1 MLSFVFYD
9 FSLILAIWF
18 FFVLFCF
25 FIYTIEKKIGISP
38 VSDFFLN
45 TFTQLINFSYE
56 HWFIFN
62 FFGHWLFIFWV
73 QRLCF
78 SNWDREVFISFALFD
93 SLKPER
99 LERTPPDP
107 YALAYLGHYLILR
120 RKERCIQGLKQAIR
134 KITFTSRYHF
144 VFNWYMGVW
153 YGQAMWVY
161 PAEKFFWD
169 EITVKRK
176 IRRIIRKKRGDN
188 FPFV

>member
-18 FFVLFCF
+18 FFILFCF
-25 FIYTIEKKIGISP
+25 FTYKIEKKVGISP
-38 VSDFFLN
+38 LSNFFLDA
-45 TFTQLINFSYE
+45 FTQLVNVSYE

-62 FFGHWLFIFWV
+62 FFGHWLFIFGYNV
-73 QRLCF
+73 FVYLTG
-78 SNWDREVFISFALFD
+78 REVFIFALFD

-134 KITFTSRYHF
+134 KITFTSRYYF
-144 VFNWYMGVW
+144 VFNWYMSIW
-153 YGQAMWVY
+153 YGQAMYVY
-161 PAEKFFWD
+161 LLKNFFGM
-169 EITVKRK
+169 KL
-176 IRRIIRKKRGDN
+176 
-188 FPFV
+188 P